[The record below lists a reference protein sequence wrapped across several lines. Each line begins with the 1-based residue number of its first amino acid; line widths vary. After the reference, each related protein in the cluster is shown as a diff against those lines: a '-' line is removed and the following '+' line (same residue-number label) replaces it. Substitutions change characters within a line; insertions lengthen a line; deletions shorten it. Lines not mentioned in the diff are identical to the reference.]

1 MAGEQQRPNWLRRYW
16 PRLLFLLPLIA
27 ILSVPFY
34 NRLEPTLGGVP
45 FFYWYQ
51 LAWILL
57 GAGVVLLVFTI
68 EAKIAHAPKSS
79 ERRHHGHSRRHS
91 VTLDLTAT
99 IVFGVLFLFV
109 TWLGFIAARWRKAD
123 LNLLH
128 EWGLGG
134 RRFGT
139 VVTWFLLGGD
149 LYTAYTFIA
158 VPALVF
164 GKGAMGF
171 FAVPYTILIYPIL
184 YIVFPRLWAIAHERG
199 HVTAADYVRDRFG
212 SRTLALAFALTG
224 IVATMPYIALQ
235 LVGMEVVIGAL
246 GFPAGGL
253 LGHLP
258 LIIAFTILAAFTY
271 TSGLRAPAL
280 IAVVKDMLIFITVFA
295 AVVIIPA
302 KLGGYG
308 AIFASVPPEKLILA
322 PPSGDNFGAYSAYAT
337 LALGSALALF
347 LYPHAMTG
355 ILSSSSG
362 NVIRRN
368 AALLAAYSFIL
379 GLIALLGYMAI
390 AAGVD
395 KAPAYAAGFTQYG
408 ANFAVPALFLASFPS
423 WFVGIAFAAIAIGA
437 LVPAA
442 IMSIA
447 CANLFTRNLYKEFL
461 HPNCSDADEARVAK
475 IVSLVVK
482 IGAVVFI
489 LAIPQAYAI
498 QLQLLGGIWI
508 IQLLP
513 PILLGLYSRG
523 FNALALLIGWVVGTA
538 IGTTMAATQGFAASV
553 YPLEILGVTIPGY
566 AALYSVAINLLLAVL
581 LSPLFDLVGRRTAA
595 PSAR

>member
-1 MAGEQQRPNWLRRYW
+1 VSLHPA
-16 PRLLFLLPLIA
+16 
-27 ILSVPFY
+27 
-34 NRLEPTLGGVP
+34 
-45 FFYWYQ
+45 
-51 LAWILL
+51 
-57 GAGVVLLVFTI
+57 
-68 EAKIAHAPKSS
+68 
-79 ERRHHGHSRRHS
+79 
-91 VTLDLTAT
+91 AT
-99 IVFGVLFLFV
+99 IVFVALFVFV
-109 TWLGFIAARWRKAD
+109 TWLGFVAARWRKAD

-139 VVTWFLLGGD
+139 LVTWFLLGGD

-164 GKGAMGF
+164 GAGAMGF
-171 FAVPYTILIYPIL
+171 FAVPYTVLIYPFL
-184 YIVFPRLWAIAHERG
+184 YLVFPKLWRVAHERG
-199 HVTAADYVRDRFG
+199 HVTAADFVRDRFG
-212 SRTLALAFALTG
+212 SRMLGLAVALTG
-224 IVATMPYIALQ
+224 ILATMPYIALQ

-246 GFPAGGL
+246 GFPTNGL
-253 LGHLP
+253 VGHLP

-280 IAVVKDMLIFITVFA
+280 IAVVKDALIFVTIA
-295 AVVIIPA
+295 AAIFVIPA

-308 AIFASVPPEKLILA
+308 AIFASVPPEKLLLK
-322 PPSGDNFGAYSAYAT
+322 PPTGDSFGAYSAYAT
-337 LALGSALALF
+337 LAIGSALALF
-347 LYPHAMTG
+347 LYPHSMTG
-355 ILSSSSG
+355 LLSASNG

-368 AALLAAYSFIL
+368 AAALPAYSFVL

-395 KAPAYAAGFTQYG
+395 KNPAYSAGFARYG

-447 CANLFTRNLYKEFL
+447 CANLFTRNLYKEFM
-461 HPNCSDADEARVAK
+461 HRECSEAEEARMAK

-482 IGAVVFI
+482 VGAVVFI

-513 PILLGLYSRG
+513 PVLLGLFTRG
-523 FNALALLIGWVVGTA
+523 FNAGALLIGWAAGTA
-538 IGTTMAATQGFAASV
+538 LGTYMAATQGFTSSV
-553 YPLEILGVTIPGY
+553 YPLAVFGVTIPGY
-566 AALYSVAINLLLAVL
+566 AALYSVLVNFMLAAALTPVL
-581 LSPLFDLVGRRTAA
+581 DLFSR
-595 PSAR
+595 PARKAVRE